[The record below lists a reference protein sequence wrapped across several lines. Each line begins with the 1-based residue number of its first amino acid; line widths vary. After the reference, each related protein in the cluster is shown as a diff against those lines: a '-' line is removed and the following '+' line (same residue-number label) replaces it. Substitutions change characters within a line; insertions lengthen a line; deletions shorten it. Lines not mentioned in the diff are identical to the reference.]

1 MSNNIT
7 FIGGGNMARSLI
19 GGMVA
24 NGLSA
29 SRITVSEPVEIL
41 RAQLAADFGVNVTDN
56 NARAIANA
64 DCLLVAVKPQ
74 VMKDIL
80 SPLAEQL
87 INGRPLIIS
96 IAAGIT
102 EPLLNNWSGGG
113 QSIVRCMPNTPALVQ
128 EGATALYANSQVSGA
143 QKQLAEQI
151 LSAVG
156 LTLWVAQESQLDA
169 VTAVSGSGPAYFFA
183 FIEAMQAAGEKLGLS
198 AEQAKQLTIQT
209 ALGAARMAAESK
221 DEPGELRAKVTS
233 KGGTTYAALQSFA
246 ANDLNG
252 VVETALTAAH
262 ARSIELGKELS

>member
-1 MSNNIT
+1 MSKKIT

-24 NGLSA
+24 NGISA
-29 SRITVSEPVEIL
+29 SNITVSDPLQVL
-41 RAQLAADFGVNVTDN
+41 RTQLADDFGVQVSSDN
-56 NARAIANA
+56 IQAIAHA

-74 VMKDIL
+74 LLKEIL
-80 SPLAEQL
+80 SPLAESL
-87 INGRPLIIS
+87 RASRPLIIS

-102 EPLLNNWSGGG
+102 ESLLNTWSGGE
-113 QSIVRCMPNTPALVQ
+113 QAVVRCMPNTPALVQ
-128 EGATALYANSQVSGA
+128 TGATALFANAQVSRD

-156 LTLWVAQESQLDA
+156 LTLWVDHESQLDA

-209 ALGAARMAAESK
+209 ALGAARMANESS
-221 DEPGELRAKVTS
+221 DSPSVLREKVTS
-233 KGGTTYAALQSFA
+233 KGGTTFAALQSFA
-246 ANDLNG
+246 ASDLNG
-252 VVETALTAAH
+252 IVDKALGAAH
-262 ARSIELGKELS
+262 ARSIELGKELG

>member
-1 MSNNIT
+1 MSKKIT

-29 SRITVSEPVEIL
+29 SDITVAEPVAAL
-41 RAQLAADFGVNVTDN
+41 RAQLAADFGIQVTDN
-56 NARAIANA
+56 NTEAVAYA

-74 VMKDIL
+74 VLKEIL
-80 SPLAEQL
+80 TPLAEHL
-87 INGRPLIIS
+87 RRTRPLIIS

-102 EPLLNNWSGGG
+102 EPLLNAWSGGE
-113 QSIVRCMPNTPALVQ
+113 QAIVRCMPNTPALVQ
-128 EGATALYANSQVSGA
+128 EGATALFANSHVSA
-143 QKQLAEQI
+143 EQKNLAEHI

-183 FIEAMQAAGEKLGLS
+183 FMEAMQAAGEKLGLS

-209 ALGAARMAAESK
+209 ALGAARMAAESG
-221 DEPGELRAKVTS
+221 DAPSLLREKVTS
-233 KGGTTYAALQSFA
+233 KGGTTFAALQSFA

-252 VVETALTAAH
+252 VVDTALRAAH
-262 ARSIELGKELS
+262 ARSVELGKELS

>member
-24 NGLSA
+24 NGICTSN
-29 SRITVSEPVEIL
+29 ITVSEPVEIL
-41 RAQLAADFGVNVTDN
+41 RSQLAADFGIRVTDN
-56 NARAIANA
+56 NADAIANA

-74 VMKDIL
+74 VLKEII

-87 INGRPLIIS
+87 CRARPLIIS

-102 EPLLNNWSGGG
+102 EPLLNAWSGDG

-128 EGATALYANSQVSGA
+128 EGATALYANRQVSSE

-156 LTLWVAQESQLDA
+156 LTLWVEQESQLDA

-209 ALGAARMAAESK
+209 ALGAARMAAESD
-221 DEPGELRAKVTS
+221 DEPSVLRAKVTS
-233 KGGTTYAALQSFA
+233 KGGTTFAALQSFA
-246 ANDLNG
+246 ASDLNG
-252 VVETALTAAH
+252 IVDNALCAAH